1 MFKEFD
7 TLDFALKEFENN
19 YNVNTLWYD
28 DLKRQIVVDEPNH
41 QNKILL
47 IERGQP
53 INFAI
58 AKDITKR
65 IAQHHK
71 DQYIEV
77 IQAQAA
83 QNPIPYDELFK
94 FLSENL
100 RIFYDAAKELDSWIL
115 NKPHE
120 FGLKKMMHW
129 QKSLCFIP
137 IREH

>member
-1 MFKEFD
+1 MFKEFE
-7 TLDFALKEFENN
+7 TLDFALREFSDN
-19 YNVNTLWYD
+19 YNINVLWYD
-28 DLKRQIVVDEPNH
+28 DLKRKIVINEPNH

-53 INFAI
+53 INIAI

-65 IAQHHK
+65 IAKHHK

-83 QNPIPYDELFK
+83 ENPIPYDELFK
-94 FLSENL
+94 YLNEGL
-100 RIFYDAAKELDSWIL
+100 HIFYDAAKELDNQIL
-115 NKPHE
+115 HKPHE

-137 IREH
+137 I